1 MAKKT
6 KIDYLPLFEKYERGE
21 LTATQIAKDYGLN
34 RSSFIQCYNRY
45 KAGLDEN
52 ISNTAEHLD
61 KGLTALRQA
70 QENIKAKETEAET
83 LTGEKRERAL
93 REARANRQALMS
105 SLDILERHHGA
116 LAQAAIS
123 VVGKGIKKANDLLDI
138 VESPSEY
145 AAIMSGL
152 KSSVDSIGLFPRP
165 KAPLVAI
172 QNNINNNTKQNT
184 NETIETTTSHSID
197 GYGCDAGKCTDV
209 DRSARGRG
217 CSHRKIA

>member
-6 KIDYLPLFEKYERGE
+6 KIDYLPLFQKYERGE
-21 LTATQIAKDYGLN
+21 ITATQIAREYGVN
-34 RSSFIQCYNRY
+34 RTSFLDCYKRY
-45 KAGLDEN
+45 KKNLDIN
-52 ISNTAEHLD
+52 ISDTAEHLD

-83 LTGEKRERAL
+83 LTGEKREKAL

-152 KSSVDSIGLFPRP
+152 KSSVDSIGLFPRN
-165 KAPLVAI
+165 PLVAI
-172 QNNINNNTKQNT
+172 QNNINADAKSDSDKKPFEVKINFLNSKQ
-184 NETIETTTSHSID
+184 EKKKDEFID
-197 GYGCDAGKCTDV
+197 AEVEND
-209 DRSARGRG
+209 
-217 CSHRKIA
+217 

>member
-152 KSSVDSIGLFPRP
+152 KSSVDSIGLFPKP

-172 QNNINNNTKQNT
+172 QNNVNSETGANDKKKDFEIKINFLNSKQ
-184 NETIETTTSHSID
+184 EKKKDEVID
-197 GYGCDAGKCTDV
+197 AEVEND
-209 DRSARGRG
+209 
-217 CSHRKIA
+217 

>member
-6 KIDYLPLFEKYERGE
+6 KIDYLPLFQKYERGE

-83 LTGEKRERAL
+83 LTGEKREKAL

-152 KSSVDSIGLFPRP
+152 KSSVDSIGLFPRN
-165 KAPLVAI
+165 PLVAI
-172 QNNINNNTKQNT
+172 QNNINADAKSESNKKPFEVKINFLNSKQ
-184 NETIETTTSHSID
+184 EKKKDEVID
-197 GYGCDAGKCTDV
+197 AEVEND
-209 DRSARGRG
+209 
-217 CSHRKIA
+217 

>member
-6 KIDYLPLFEKYERGE
+6 KIDYLPLFQKYERGE
-21 LTATQIAKDYGLN
+21 ITATQIAREYGVN
-34 RSSFIQCYNRY
+34 RTSFLDCYKRY
-45 KAGLDEN
+45 KKNLDIN
-52 ISNTAEHLD
+52 ISDTAEHLD

-83 LTGEKRERAL
+83 LTGEKREKAL
-93 REARANRQALMS
+93 REARANRQALLS

-152 KSSVDSIGLFPRP
+152 KSSVDSIGLFPRN
-165 KAPLVAI
+165 PLVAI
-172 QNNINNNTKQNT
+172 QNNINADAKSDSDKKPFEVKINFLHNKKSKNDS
-184 NETIETTTSHSID
+184 EIID
-197 GYGCDAGKCTDV
+197 AECEDEK
-209 DRSARGRG
+209 
-217 CSHRKIA
+217 

>member
-83 LTGEKRERAL
+83 LTGEKREKAL

-152 KSSVDSIGLFPRP
+152 KYSVDSIGLFQKP

-172 QNNINNNTKQNT
+172 QNNVNSETGANDKKKDFEIKINFLHNKQ
-184 NETIETTTSHSID
+184 EKKKDEVID
-197 GYGCDAGKCTDV
+197 AEVEND
-209 DRSARGRG
+209 
-217 CSHRKIA
+217 

>member
-152 KSSVDSIGLFPRP
+152 KSSVDSIGLFPRN
-165 KAPLVAI
+165 PLVAI
-172 QNNINNNTKQNT
+172 QNNINADTKSDSDKKPFEVKINFLH
-184 NETIETTTSHSID
+184 NKKSKNDSEIID
-197 GYGCDAGKCTDV
+197 AECEDEK
-209 DRSARGRG
+209 
-217 CSHRKIA
+217 

>member
-83 LTGEKRERAL
+83 LTGEKREKAL

-152 KSSVDSIGLFPRP
+152 KSSVDSIGLFQKP

-172 QNNINNNTKQNT
+172 QNNVNSETGANDKKKDFEIKINFLHNKQ
-184 NETIETTTSHSID
+184 EKKKDEVID
-197 GYGCDAGKCTDV
+197 VEVEND
-209 DRSARGRG
+209 
-217 CSHRKIA
+217 

>member
-6 KIDYLPLFEKYERGE
+6 KIDYLPLFQKYERGE

-152 KSSVDSIGLFPRP
+152 KSSVDSIGLFPRN
-165 KAPLVAI
+165 PLVAI
-172 QNNINNNTKQNT
+172 QNNINADAKSDSDKKPFEVKINFLHNKKSKNDS
-184 NETIETTTSHSID
+184 EIID
-197 GYGCDAGKCTDV
+197 AECEDEK
-209 DRSARGRG
+209 
-217 CSHRKIA
+217 

>member
-172 QNNINNNTKQNT
+172 QNNINADAKSDSDKKPFEVKINFLNSKQ
-184 NETIETTTSHSID
+184 EKKKDEVID
-197 GYGCDAGKCTDV
+197 AEVEND
-209 DRSARGRG
+209 
-217 CSHRKIA
+217 

>member
-6 KIDYLPLFEKYERGE
+6 KIDYLPLFQKYERGE
-21 LTATQIAKDYGLN
+21 ITATQIAREYGVN
-34 RSSFIQCYNRY
+34 RTSFLDCYKRY
-45 KAGLDEN
+45 KKNLDIN
-52 ISNTAEHLD
+52 ISDTAEHLD

-83 LTGEKRERAL
+83 LTGEKREKAL
-93 REARANRQALMS
+93 REARAHRQALMP

-152 KSSVDSIGLFPRP
+152 KSSVDSIGLFQKP

-172 QNNINNNTKQNT
+172 QNNVNSETGANNKKKDFEIKINFLHNKKSKNDS
-184 NETIETTTSHSID
+184 EIID
-197 GYGCDAGKCTDV
+197 AEGEDEK
-209 DRSARGRG
+209 
-217 CSHRKIA
+217 

>member
-6 KIDYLPLFEKYERGE
+6 KIDYLPLFQKYERGE

-152 KSSVDSIGLFPRP
+152 KSSVDSIGLFQKP

-172 QNNINNNTKQNT
+172 QNNVNSETGANDKKKDFEIKINFLHNKQ
-184 NETIETTTSHSID
+184 EKKKDEVID
-197 GYGCDAGKCTDV
+197 AEVEND
-209 DRSARGRG
+209 
-217 CSHRKIA
+217 

>member
-6 KIDYLPLFEKYERGE
+6 KIDYLPLFQKYERGE

-152 KSSVDSIGLFPRP
+152 KSSVDSIGLFQKP

-172 QNNINNNTKQNT
+172 QNNVNSETGENNKKKDFEIKINFLNSKQ
-184 NETIETTTSHSID
+184 EKKKDEVID
-197 GYGCDAGKCTDV
+197 AEVEND
-209 DRSARGRG
+209 
-217 CSHRKIA
+217 

>member
-105 SLDILERHHGA
+105 SLDILEKHHGA

-152 KSSVDSIGLFPRP
+152 KSSVDSIGLFPRN
-165 KAPLVAI
+165 PLVAI
-172 QNNINNNTKQNT
+172 QNNINADAKSDSDKKPFEVKINFLNSKQ
-184 NETIETTTSHSID
+184 EKKKDEVID
-197 GYGCDAGKCTDV
+197 AEVEND
-209 DRSARGRG
+209 
-217 CSHRKIA
+217 

>member
-6 KIDYLPLFEKYERGE
+6 KIDYLPLFQKYERGE

-105 SLDILERHHGA
+105 SLDILEKHHGA

-152 KSSVDSIGLFPRP
+152 KSSVDSIGLFPRN
-165 KAPLVAI
+165 PLVAI
-172 QNNINNNTKQNT
+172 QNNINADTKSDSDKKPFEVKINFLNSKQ
-184 NETIETTTSHSID
+184 EKKKDEVID
-197 GYGCDAGKCTDV
+197 VEVEND
-209 DRSARGRG
+209 
-217 CSHRKIA
+217 

>member
-6 KIDYLPLFEKYERGE
+6 KIDYLPLFQKYERGE
-21 LTATQIAKDYGLN
+21 ITATQIAREYGVN
-34 RSSFIQCYNRY
+34 RTSFLDCYKRY
-45 KAGLDEN
+45 KKNLDIN
-52 ISNTAEHLD
+52 ISDTAEHLD

-152 KSSVDSIGLFPRP
+152 KSSVDSIGLFPRN
-165 KAPLVAI
+165 PLVAI
-172 QNNINNNTKQNT
+172 QNNINADTKSDSDKKPFEVKINFLNSKQ
-184 NETIETTTSHSID
+184 EKKKDEVID
-197 GYGCDAGKCTDV
+197 AEVEND
-209 DRSARGRG
+209 
-217 CSHRKIA
+217 

>member
-152 KSSVDSIGLFPRP
+152 KSSVDSIGLFPRN
-165 KAPLVAI
+165 PLVAI
-172 QNNINNNTKQNT
+172 QNNINADTKSDSDKKPFEVKINFLNSKQ
-184 NETIETTTSHSID
+184 EKKRDEVID
-197 GYGCDAGKCTDV
+197 AEVEND
-209 DRSARGRG
+209 
-217 CSHRKIA
+217 

>member
-6 KIDYLPLFEKYERGE
+6 KIDYLPLFQKYERGE

-83 LTGEKRERAL
+83 LTGEKREKAL

-152 KSSVDSIGLFPRP
+152 KSSVDSIGLFPRN
-165 KAPLVAI
+165 PLVAI
-172 QNNINNNTKQNT
+172 QNNINADAKSDSDKKPFEVKINFLHNKQ
-184 NETIETTTSHSID
+184 EKKKDEVID
-197 GYGCDAGKCTDV
+197 AECEDEK
-209 DRSARGRG
+209 
-217 CSHRKIA
+217 

>member
-83 LTGEKRERAL
+83 LTGEKRERVL

-105 SLDILERHHGA
+105 SLDILEKHHGA

-152 KSSVDSIGLFPRP
+152 KSSVDSIGLFQKP

-172 QNNINNNTKQNT
+172 QNNVNSETGANNKKKDFEIKINFLHNKQ
-184 NETIETTTSHSID
+184 EKKKDEVID
-197 GYGCDAGKCTDV
+197 AEVEND
-209 DRSARGRG
+209 
-217 CSHRKIA
+217 

>member
-152 KSSVDSIGLFPRP
+152 KSSVDSIGLFQKP

-172 QNNINNNTKQNT
+172 QNNVNSETGANDKKKDFEIKINFLKSKQ
-184 NETIETTTSHSID
+184 EKKKDEIID
-197 GYGCDAGKCTDV
+197 AEVEND
-209 DRSARGRG
+209 
-217 CSHRKIA
+217 

>member
-21 LTATQIAKDYGLN
+21 LKATQIAKDYGLN

-152 KSSVDSIGLFPRP
+152 KSSVDSIGIFPRN
-165 KAPLVAI
+165 PLVAI
-172 QNNINNNTKQNT
+172 QNNINNNTETESKKKDFEIKINFLNSKQ
-184 NETIETTTSHSID
+184 EKKKDEVID
-197 GYGCDAGKCTDV
+197 AEVEND
-209 DRSARGRG
+209 
-217 CSHRKIA
+217 

>member
-83 LTGEKRERAL
+83 LTGEKREKAL

-123 VVGKGIKKANDLLDI
+123 VVGKGIKKATDLLDI

-152 KSSVDSIGLFPRP
+152 KSSVDSIGLFQKP

-172 QNNINNNTKQNT
+172 QNNVNSETGANDKKKDFEIKINFLHNKQ
-184 NETIETTTSHSID
+184 EKKKDEVID
-197 GYGCDAGKCTDV
+197 VEVEND
-209 DRSARGRG
+209 
-217 CSHRKIA
+217 

>member
-6 KIDYLPLFEKYERGE
+6 KIDYLPLFQKYERGE

-83 LTGEKRERAL
+83 LTGEKREKAL

-152 KSSVDSIGLFPRP
+152 KSSVDSIGLFPRN
-165 KAPLVAI
+165 PLVAI
-172 QNNINNNTKQNT
+172 QNNINADAKSDSDKKPFQVMINILHSKQ
-184 NETIETTTSHSID
+184 EKKKDEVID
-197 GYGCDAGKCTDV
+197 AECEDEK
-209 DRSARGRG
+209 
-217 CSHRKIA
+217 

>member
-152 KSSVDSIGLFPRP
+152 KSSVDSIGLFQKP

-172 QNNINNNTKQNT
+172 QNNVNSETGANDKKKDFEIKINFLNSKQ
-184 NETIETTTSHSID
+184 EKKKDEVIGAECED
-197 GYGCDAGKCTDV
+197 EK
-209 DRSARGRG
+209 
-217 CSHRKIA
+217 

>member
-152 KSSVDSIGLFPRP
+152 KSSVDSIGLFQKP

-172 QNNINNNTKQNT
+172 QNNVNSETGANDKKKDFEIKINFLHNKKSKKDS
-184 NETIETTTSHSID
+184 EIID
-197 GYGCDAGKCTDV
+197 AECEDEK
-209 DRSARGRG
+209 
-217 CSHRKIA
+217 

>member
-105 SLDILERHHGA
+105 SLDILEKHHGA

-152 KSSVDSIGLFPRP
+152 KSSVDSIGLFQKP

-172 QNNINNNTKQNT
+172 QNNVNSETGTNDKKKDFEIKINFLNSKQ
-184 NETIETTTSHSID
+184 EKKKDEVID
-197 GYGCDAGKCTDV
+197 AEVEND
-209 DRSARGRG
+209 
-217 CSHRKIA
+217 

>member
-152 KSSVDSIGLFPRP
+152 KSSVDSIGLFQKP

-172 QNNINNNTKQNT
+172 QNNVNSETGANSKKKDFEIKINFLNSKQ
-184 NETIETTTSHSID
+184 EKKKDEVID
-197 GYGCDAGKCTDV
+197 AEVEND
-209 DRSARGRG
+209 
-217 CSHRKIA
+217 

>member
-83 LTGEKRERAL
+83 LTGEKKERAL

-152 KSSVDSIGLFPRP
+152 KSSVDSIGLFQKP

-172 QNNINNNTKQNT
+172 QNNVNSETGTNDKKKDFEIKINFLNSKQ
-184 NETIETTTSHSID
+184 EKKKDEVID
-197 GYGCDAGKCTDV
+197 AEVEND
-209 DRSARGRG
+209 
-217 CSHRKIA
+217 

>member
-6 KIDYLPLFEKYERGE
+6 KIDYLPLFQKYERGE

-152 KSSVDSIGLFPRP
+152 KSSVDSIGLFPRN
-165 KAPLVAI
+165 PLVAI
-172 QNNINNNTKQNT
+172 QNNINADAKSESNKKPFEVKINFLHNKKSKNDS
-184 NETIETTTSHSID
+184 EIID
-197 GYGCDAGKCTDV
+197 AECEDEK
-209 DRSARGRG
+209 
-217 CSHRKIA
+217 

>member
-6 KIDYLPLFEKYERGE
+6 KIDYLPLFQKYERGE

-83 LTGEKRERAL
+83 LTGEKREKAL

-152 KSSVDSIGLFPRP
+152 KSSVDSIGLFPRN
-165 KAPLVAI
+165 PLVAI
-172 QNNINNNTKQNT
+172 QNNINADTKSNSNKKPFEVKINFLHNKQ
-184 NETIETTTSHSID
+184 EKKKDEVIDVEIEND
-197 GYGCDAGKCTDV
+197 
-209 DRSARGRG
+209 
-217 CSHRKIA
+217 

>member
-6 KIDYLPLFEKYERGE
+6 KIDYLPLFQKYERGE

-152 KSSVDSIGLFPRP
+152 KSSVDSIGLFQKP

-172 QNNINNNTKQNT
+172 QNNVNSETGANDKKIDFEIKINFLHNKQ
-184 NETIETTTSHSID
+184 EKKKDEVID
-197 GYGCDAGKCTDV
+197 AEVEND
-209 DRSARGRG
+209 
-217 CSHRKIA
+217 

>member
-70 QENIKAKETEAET
+70 QENIKAKEAEAET
-83 LTGEKRERAL
+83 LTGEKREKAL

-152 KSSVDSIGLFPRP
+152 KSSVDSIGLFPRN
-165 KAPLVAI
+165 PLVAI
-172 QNNINNNTKQNT
+172 QNNINNNT
-184 NETIETTTSHSID
+184 ETESKKKDFEIKINFLHNKKSKNDSEIID
-197 GYGCDAGKCTDV
+197 AECEDEK
-209 DRSARGRG
+209 
-217 CSHRKIA
+217 

>member
-152 KSSVDSIGLFPRP
+152 KSSVDSIGLFPRN
-165 KAPLVAI
+165 PLVAI
-172 QNNINNNTKQNT
+172 QNNINADAKSDSDKKPLEVKINFLHNKKSKNDS
-184 NETIETTTSHSID
+184 EIID
-197 GYGCDAGKCTDV
+197 AECEDEK
-209 DRSARGRG
+209 
-217 CSHRKIA
+217 

>member
-6 KIDYLPLFEKYERGE
+6 KIDYLPLFQKYERGE

-105 SLDILERHHGA
+105 SLDILEKHHGA

-152 KSSVDSIGLFPRP
+152 KSSVDSIGLFPRN
-165 KAPLVAI
+165 PLVAI
-172 QNNINNNTKQNT
+172 QNNINNNTETESKKKDFEIKINFLNSKQ
-184 NETIETTTSHSID
+184 EKKKDEVID
-197 GYGCDAGKCTDV
+197 AEVEND
-209 DRSARGRG
+209 
-217 CSHRKIA
+217 

>member
-6 KIDYLPLFEKYERGE
+6 KIDYLPLFQKYERGE

-152 KSSVDSIGLFPRP
+152 KSSVDSIGLFPRN
-165 KAPLVAI
+165 PLVAI
-172 QNNINNNTKQNT
+172 QNNINADTKSDSDKKPFEVKINFLH
-184 NETIETTTSHSID
+184 NKKSKNDSEIID
-197 GYGCDAGKCTDV
+197 AECEDEK
-209 DRSARGRG
+209 
-217 CSHRKIA
+217 

>member
-105 SLDILERHHGA
+105 SLDILEKHHGA

-152 KSSVDSIGLFPRP
+152 KSSVDSIGLFQKP

-172 QNNINNNTKQNT
+172 QNNVNSETGANNKKKDFEIKINFLHNKK
-184 NETIETTTSHSID
+184 EKKRDEVID
-197 GYGCDAGKCTDV
+197 AEVEND
-209 DRSARGRG
+209 
-217 CSHRKIA
+217 

>member
-83 LTGEKRERAL
+83 LTGEKREKAL

-152 KSSVDSIGLFPRP
+152 KSSVDSIGLFQKP

-172 QNNINNNTKQNT
+172 QNNVNSETGANDKKKDFEIKINFLHNKQ
-184 NETIETTTSHSID
+184 EKKKDEVID
-197 GYGCDAGKCTDV
+197 AEVEND
-209 DRSARGRG
+209 
-217 CSHRKIA
+217 

>member
-83 LTGEKRERAL
+83 LTGEKRERVL

-152 KSSVDSIGLFPRP
+152 KSSVDSIGLFPRN
-165 KAPLVAI
+165 PLVAI
-172 QNNINNNTKQNT
+172 QNNINADAKSDSDKKPFEVKINFLHNKKSKNDS
-184 NETIETTTSHSID
+184 EIID
-197 GYGCDAGKCTDV
+197 AECEDEK
-209 DRSARGRG
+209 
-217 CSHRKIA
+217 

>member
-152 KSSVDSIGLFPRP
+152 KSSVDSIGLFPRN
-165 KAPLVAI
+165 PLVAI
-172 QNNINNNTKQNT
+172 QNNINADAKSNSDKKPFEVKINFLNSKQ
-184 NETIETTTSHSID
+184 EKKKDEVID
-197 GYGCDAGKCTDV
+197 VEVEND
-209 DRSARGRG
+209 
-217 CSHRKIA
+217 